1 MRRVFNAC
9 LLVCALTVALPV
21 HGAPLKLLMLG
32 DSLTAGYG
40 LYKGESIPAQLQRT
54 LRAEG
59 LDVTIINAGVSG
71 DTSAGG
77 LARLAWS
84 LAEKP
89 DAVIVELG
97 ANDGL
102 RGLDPEE
109 TYRNLDTILRRIRA
123 TGTPVLLAGML
134 APPIW
139 GANTVTSST
148 RCSHGSPRS
157 TASPSTRSSW
167 KVLPLNPNSIKT
179 TASTPMRPALTSS
192 SVRSSRRSGACW
204 PRSDDRIVTVE
215 NSPVRYAE
223 IPL

>member
-1 MRRVFNAC
+1 LRRVFNAC
-9 LLVCALTVALPV
+9 LLVCALAVALPV

-40 LYKGESIPAQLQRT
+40 LDKGESIPAQLQRT

-134 APPIW
+134 APPNL
-139 GANTVTSST
+139 GREYGDEFNAVF
-148 RCSHGSPRS
+148 PRL
-157 TASPSTRSSW
+157 A
-167 KVLPLNPNSIKT
+167 KEHDIPLYPFFLEGVAAQPELNQDDGIHPN
-179 TASTPMRPALTSS
+179 AAGVDVV
-192 SVRSSRRSGACW
+192 VRSILEAVRSLLA
-204 PRSDDRIVTVE
+204 E
-215 NSPVRYAE
+215 VR
-223 IPL
+223 